1 MVDSLTGLT
10 ISKSGESSA
19 LSVLSIKPGESVQ
32 LSVTGSYWGRTALRD
47 FGPVTWTV
55 EGDVGTVDENGLFTA
70 SASGGEGTI
79 TASAGGMS
87 QTITLA
93 QQYVHS
99 DVGTD
104 HWAYQA
110 VEYCYANGIVGGI
123 SATEFGA
130 DQSIRRGDFML
141 MLYNAVGR
149 PEVSSGTTFTDVTS
163 ADYYYTAISWAQE
176 VGLASGTGDGMYSPN
191 SSITREQAFT
201 ILRQAMPLLGKECPD
216 ASLSVLDQFADKDLI
231 ADYAKQHTATLVAQG
246 VVAGKDTGIDPRG
259 SLTRAE
265 MAVLLYKVIT
275 YTPIEDV
282 PTDPGTTEPEDP
294 QAYTLTLDQTAVT
307 LNSGESV
314 ALNATITPGVEG
326 AQITWTSSSPSS
338 AAVSSS
344 GVVTNLFA
352 GVGTPVVTITASWE
366 GYSASCQVTCNQAKQ
381 TGVVINAEAGLNV
394 RSGPGT
400 DYAVIGGV
408 DNGTWVVVLDEQ
420 DGWYHVLYLNR
431 EGRAAIGYVSGD
443 YLTITQQ

>member
-1 MVDSLTGLT
+1 M
-10 ISKSGESSA
+10 
-19 LSVLSIKPGESVQ
+19 
-32 LSVTGSYWGRTALRD
+32 
-47 FGPVTWTV
+47 
-55 EGDVGTVDENGLFTA
+55 
-70 SASGGEGTI
+70 
-79 TASAGGMS
+79 
-87 QTITLA
+87 
-93 QQYVHS
+93 
-99 DVGTD
+99 
-104 HWAYQA
+104 
-110 VEYCYANGIVGGI
+110 
-123 SATEFGA
+123 
-130 DQSIRRGDFML
+130 
-141 MLYNAVGR
+141 
-149 PEVSSGTTFTDVTS
+149 
-163 ADYYYTAISWAQE
+163 
-176 VGLASGTGDGMYSPN
+176 
-191 SSITREQAFT
+191 
-201 ILRQAMPLLGKECPD
+201 
-216 ASLSVLDQFADKDLI
+216 
-231 ADYAKQHTATLVAQG
+231 
-246 VVAGKDTGIDPRG
+246 
-259 SLTRAE
+259 
-265 MAVLLYKVIT
+265 
-275 YTPIEDV
+275 
-282 PTDPGTTEPEDP
+282 PTDSGTTEPEDP

-366 GYSASCQVTCNQAKQ
+366 GYSASCQVTCNQAEQ